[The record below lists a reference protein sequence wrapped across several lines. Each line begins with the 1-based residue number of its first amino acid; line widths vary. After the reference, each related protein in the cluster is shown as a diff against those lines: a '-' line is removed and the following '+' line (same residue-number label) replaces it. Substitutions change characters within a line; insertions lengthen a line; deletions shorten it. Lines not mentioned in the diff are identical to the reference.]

1 MNGKC
6 SMMTHT
12 DIKNDS
18 WIAQLLPPQLQAYAL
33 LARLDR
39 PVGIWLLLLP
49 GWWGIVLAARHIS
62 QFTLID
68 AETIILFAVGAV
80 VMRAAGCIINDLWDR
95 DLDRQVARTR
105 MRPLAAGTVTL
116 QQAAVF
122 LAALLLTG
130 FWILCQMPLVT
141 VLLGIMSL
149 PLIVVYPLAKRFTW
163 WPQLVLGLTFNFWAL
178 MGWGAV
184 TGALELP
191 ALLLYA
197 GGIVWTLGYD
207 TIYAHQDIEDDM
219 RIGIK
224 STALKFGPDAK
235 KWVAGFYAAAW
246 LLVFAAF
253 AAAHAGWLSLFLL
266 IAPGL
271 HLAWQI
277 NRWDPANP
285 VSSLDIFRSNRDFGL
300 LVLLA
305 GTL

>member
-1 MNGKC
+1 
-6 SMMTHT
+6 MTHT
-12 DIKNDS
+12 DIKS
-18 WIAQLLPPQLQAYAL
+18 EGWIARWLPPPLQAYAM

-39 PVGIWLLLLP
+39 PVGVWMLLLP
-49 GWWGIVLAARHIS
+49 GWWGIVLAGRHIS

-80 VMRAAGCIINDLWDR
+80 VMRAAGCIVNDLWDR
-95 DLDRQVARTR
+95 DLDRQVERTR
-105 MRPLAAGTVTL
+105 ERPLAAGTITMP
-116 QQAAVF
+116 QAAVF
-122 LAALLLTG
+122 LAILLLLG
-130 FWILCQMPLVT
+130 FWILIWMPLVT
-141 VLLGIMSL
+141 VLLGILSL
-149 PLIVVYPLAKRFTW
+149 PLIIVYPLAKRFTW
-163 WPQLVLGLTFNFWAL
+163 WPQLVLGLTFNFGAL

-197 GGIVWTLGYD
+197 VGIFWTLGYD
-207 TIYAHQDIEDDM
+207 TVYAHQDIEDDM

-224 STALKFGPDAK
+224 STALKFGEAGK

-246 LLVFAAF
+246 ILVFAAF
-253 AAAHAGWLSLFLL
+253 AAAHAGWFSLLLL

-305 GTL
+305 AVL